1 MKRILLV
8 ALAGIVS
15 AMTMVVIMPAC
26 VQTILPSE
34 QLQIQ
39 EVIEV
44 NQPQDTLYVRAMD
57 WLAKTFRSSKKVIQ
71 YEDKVA
77 GRIVGKGIMKVTY
90 LKAFG
95 ALDTWFTLTLEI
107 KDNKVRVTISDMFMA
122 SYVLLGERIP
132 ESPITTQK
140 QLDKVKPEAQKLIA
154 SLKDALGK
162 PAEDW

>member
-1 MKRILLV
+1 MKRIISLTLPAV
-8 ALAGIVS
+8 ILA
-15 AMTMVVIMPAC
+15 MLAC

-90 LKAFG
+90 VKGFG
-95 ALDTWFTLTLEI
+95 SLDTWFTLTLEI
-107 KDNKVRVTISDMFMA
+107 KDNKTRVTISDISIA
-122 SYVLLGERIP
+122 SYVIMGERIP

-140 QLDKVKPEAQKLIA
+140 QLDKVNLKAQKLIS
-154 SLKDALGK
+154 SLKNALGK